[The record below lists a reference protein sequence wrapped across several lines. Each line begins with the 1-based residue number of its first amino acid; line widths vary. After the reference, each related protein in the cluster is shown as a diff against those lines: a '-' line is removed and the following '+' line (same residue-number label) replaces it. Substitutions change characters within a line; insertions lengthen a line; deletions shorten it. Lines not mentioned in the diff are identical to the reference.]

1 MIFRWMLLVL
11 LGAASGAQAADAG
24 SADSPPLDIP
34 STDVN
39 FGRHVS
45 SPDEAPQTGPILHR
59 KFAEKWRK
67 ESAEKIALA
76 EEVIARAATGVC
88 GDYSKSQARGWAD
101 VLEAARSETRKG
113 QAKWDTVA
121 QLATRHYMRAAKMA
135 DNLLATAERN
145 RCKLPP

>member
-1 MIFRWMLLVL
+1 MISRWVLLVL
-11 LGAASGAQAADAG
+11 LSAATGAKAADAG
-24 SADSPPLDIP
+24 SVDNPPLDIP

-39 FGRHVS
+39 FGKHSS

-76 EEVIARAATGVC
+76 EEVIARAATGAC

-101 VLEAARSETRKG
+101 VLESARLETRKG

-121 QLATRHYMRAAKMA
+121 QLATRHYMRAARMA